1 MSNLP
6 SPTSDE
12 GEGSNT
18 LSSTP
23 TPSGYGHLHRS
34 LSHTGQ
40 WSATETPQHH
50 NQGTSYFPS
59 VALPSSRQGPPSP
72 ILLRAAS
79 THSVNRGNRS
89 TSVSSATR
97 GLREREDT
105 FSEVDEYDGDEER
118 GSVRDRSHTRRGKA
132 AANDDQEDS
141 DERDDESPTPEERDD
156 EDPITLR
163 DRQSLINVEHP
174 FGLPIW
180 KPALYKK
187 SRSITRS
194 ADQALHSIPSAQA
207 ERHLLPGNLFW
218 VVVFGWW
225 LSIVCFIIS
234 GLLYVIPQGG
244 KQYSQVV
251 FGLGWYLAWPFGK
264 YVEGLSDHLEGE
276 ESFNEHER
284 DSTGSDAH
292 TVRGNNEDESG
303 TVRAASQPEGSRP
316 IHSVT
321 FDPSEAG
328 ERTALLTPSRAAPAK
343 SYGVHHQSTEAAS
356 SSSSTVGVKETAA
369 STILG
374 KVCFWLALIC
384 VIAPLM
390 LVVCLVCWGLVIT
403 IPMARLNWA
412 LMKHLFEQPD
422 SIRFCAA
429 PPAVVVS
436 TVTDEPASDATDST
450 AVGST
455 FTVKHRRLTEGQ
467 VAPGSSGTA
476 VLLCIYR
483 AVGWKYYKYTIG
495 GVNIMFINLLAVVFF
510 VIFDWAVFLPWL
522 EELEEH
528 HKPVPALL
536 AIVASQGLIFFLG
549 LLSVI
554 PLSYFIGMAVASISA
569 QSSIGMGAVI
579 NATFGSII
587 EILLY
592 ALMLTQGKGHL
603 VEGSIIGS
611 ILAGVL
617 LMPGLSMI
625 SSAFRRKEQKFNAKS
640 AGVTSLMLIMAI
652 IGVLAPTLF
661 YQTYGNFQLVCKG
674 CPSSPGLGKANKP
687 WVCDQCYYKH
697 PDPVDDPF
705 YQSTVKSFMYFSAFI
720 LLFSYLIGLW
730 FSLRTHASQIW
741 QNPQH
746 LLNPMDL
753 PIHARQSVYQKLVP
767 QSVHSAGHRLGRKA
781 SNIGGNDGQQSIP
794 QTPSV
799 PRESSQGSSRP
810 TSGRAASPVLPRRV
824 SYAPSAMHGQPVG
837 YTPLLESVDHAVKN
851 TGLQSL
857 QLPDSMTTDD
867 FTRAVAVAT
876 VSALRHQQTHGPRLR
891 GVQMEEA
898 DGGHGGHDAPSWSRF
913 TSASVLLACTALYAV
928 IAEILVDVVDV
939 ILSDSGLD
947 EKFLGVTLFALVPN
961 TTEFMNAISFALNGN
976 IALSME
982 IGSAYA
988 LQVCLLQIP
997 AMVAFSA
1004 WYAPDKMG
1012 LVASTFTLIF
1022 PRWDVVVIILSM
1034 FLLTYVYIEARSN
1047 YHRGS
1052 ILVLSYLV
1060 LAAGFYFAP
1069 RSEEMDDS
1077 EKVEALTTSV
1087 QEFASLTFLEYA
1099 RWYLTSW

>member
-1 MSNLP
+1 MSNIP
-6 SPTSDE
+6 SPTTDD
-12 GEGSNT
+12 GEDNA

-23 TPSGYGHLHRS
+23 TPHSHLHRS
-34 LSHTGQ
+34 LSHASP

-59 VALPSSRQGPPSP
+59 SLPSSRPNPSP
-72 ILLRAAS
+72 ILIRS
-79 THSVNRGNRS
+79 TSAHSVSRGNRS
-89 TSVSSATR
+89 TSVSSGPR
-97 GLREREDT
+97 FREDT
-105 FSEVDEYDGDEER
+105 FSEADEYDSDEER
-118 GSVRDRSHTRRGKA
+118 PTNDRSHNKRGKA
-132 AANDDQEDS
+132 VAAAEDS
-141 DERDDESPTPEERDD
+141 DERDDESPPPVDRD
-156 EDPITLR
+156 EDPITLKE
-163 DRQSLINVEHP
+163 RQSLINVEHP

-194 ADQALHSIPSAQA
+194 ADQALHSVPSAQA

-218 VVVFGWW
+218 VLVFGWW
-225 LSIVCFIIS
+225 LSLVCFIIS
-234 GLLYVIPQGG
+234 AILYVVPRGG
-244 KQYSQVV
+244 REYSRVV

-264 YVEGLSDHLEGE
+264 YVEGLSDHIESE
-276 ESFNEHER
+276 EHSNEHER
-284 DSTGSDAH
+284 ASSESDTR
-292 TVRGNNEDESG
+292 TVRGNEDAS
-303 TVRAASQPEGSRP
+303 TVRATSLAEPSR
-316 IHSVT
+316 HVQSVSWNS
-321 FDPSEAG
+321 PSVID
-328 ERTALLTPSRAAPAK
+328 ERTTLLPPTSRAVPAK
-343 SYGVHHQSTEAAS
+343 SYGVLQSSAS
-356 SSSSTVGVKETAA
+356 ASPSSMGISKENTASLA
-369 STILG
+369 LG

-384 VIAPLM
+384 IIAPLM
-390 LVVCLVCWGLVIT
+390 LVVCLICWGLVVT

-412 LMKHLFEQPD
+412 LIKHLFEQPD

-436 TVTDEPASDATDST
+436 TEEPASDTTDST
-450 AVGST
+450 VVSAQ
-455 FTVKHRRLTEGQ
+455 FAVKHRRLTEGQ
-467 VAPGSSGTA
+467 VAPGSSGSA

-483 AVGWKYYKYTIG
+483 AMGWKYYKYTVG
-495 GVNIMFINLLAVVFF
+495 GVNIMFVNLMVVVFF
-510 VIFDWAVFLPWL
+510 VIFDWAVFLRWV
-522 EELEEH
+522 EELERH
-528 HKPVPALL
+528 GRPVPKLL
-536 AIVASQGLIFFLG
+536 ALVASRGLIFFMG

-592 ALMLTQGKGHL
+592 SLMLTEGKGHL

-617 LMPGLSMI
+617 LMPGMSMV
-625 SSAFRRKEQKFNAKS
+625 SSALRRKEQKFNAKS
-640 AGVTSLMLIMAI
+640 AGVTSMMLIMAI
-652 IGVLAPTLF
+652 IGALAPTLF

-674 CPSSPGLGKANKP
+674 CPSSPGPGKVNKP

-705 YQSTVKSFMYFSAFI
+705 YQSTVKSFMYFCAFV
-720 LLFSYLIGLW
+720 LLFSYLVGLW

-741 QNPQH
+741 QNPRH
-746 LLNPMDL
+746 LLNPVEL
-753 PIHARQSVYQKLVP
+753 PIHNRQSIYQKYIP
-767 QSVHSAGHRLGRKA
+767 TSVQSAGHRLTRKA
-781 SNIGGNDGQQSIP
+781 SNITGNDGQQYVP
-794 QTPSV
+794 QTPSTT
-799 PRESSQGSSRP
+799 REASQQGSSRP
-810 TSGRAASPVLPRRV
+810 ASGRPSSPVLPRRV
-824 SYAPSAMHGQPVG
+824 SYAPNLSQSHVPG

-857 QLPDSMTTDD
+857 QLPETMTTDD

-876 VSALRHQQTHGPRLR
+876 VSALRHQQTHNQGARR
-891 GVQMEEA
+891 HMDGEV
-898 DGGHGGHDAPSWSRF
+898 DGGQGGHDAPSWSRS

-1012 LVASTFTLIF
+1012 LVASTFSLIF

-1034 FLLTYVYIEARSN
+1034 FLLTYTYIEAKSN

-1052 ILVLSYLV
+1052 ILILSYLV
-1060 LAAGFYFAP
+1060 LTAGFYYAP
-1069 RSEEMDDS
+1069 RESDDNDEPEFFNS
-1077 EKVEALTTSV
+1077 TSM
-1087 QEFASLTFLEYA
+1087 QEFTSLTLLEYV
-1099 RWYLTSW
+1099 RWCLTVWW

>member
-6 SPTSDE
+6 SPTTDD
-12 GEGSNT
+12 GEDNA

-23 TPSGYGHLHRS
+23 TPHSNLHRTFS
-34 LSHTGQ
+34 QSSG
-40 WSATETPQHH
+40 WSATDTPHH
-50 NQGTSYFPS
+50 HHQGTSYFPPS
-59 VALPSSRQGPPSP
+59 LPTSRPNPSP
-72 ILLRAAS
+72 ILIRSAS
-79 THSVNRGNRS
+79 VHSVNRGNRS
-89 TSVSSATR
+89 TSVSSGPR
-97 GLREREDT
+97 FREDT
-105 FSEVDEYDGDEER
+105 FSEADEYDGDEEER
-118 GSVRDRSHTRRGKA
+118 PGKDRSHSKRGKGIA
-132 AANDDQEDS
+132 ADIGQEDS
-141 DERDDESPTPEERDD
+141 DERDDETPTPEDRD
-156 EDPITLR
+156 EDPITLKE
-163 DRQSLINVEHP
+163 RQSLINVEHP

-194 ADQALHSIPSAQA
+194 ADQALHSVPSAQA
-207 ERHLLPGNLFW
+207 ERHLLPGNLIW
-218 VVVFGWW
+218 VVLFGWW
-225 LSIVCFIIS
+225 LSIVCFVIS
-234 GLLYVIPQGG
+234 AILYVIPQDG
-244 KQYSQVV
+244 KEYSQVV

-264 YVEGLSDHLEGE
+264 YVEGISDHIEDGDA
-276 ESFNEHER
+276 FNEHER
-284 DSTGSDAH
+284 ASSGSDAN
-292 TVRGNNEDESG
+292 TVRANEEAG
-303 TVRAASQPEGSRP
+303 TVRATSQSEPSRHAQSVSWNP
-316 IHSVT
+316 PSVT
-321 FDPSEAG
+321 D
-328 ERTALLTPSRAAPAK
+328 ERTTLLSSSPARAAPAK
-343 SYGVHHQSTEAAS
+343 SYGVLQPSPSRLPS
-356 SSSSTVGVKETAA
+356 SIGMSKEEDVAGLL
-369 STILG
+369 LG

-384 VIAPLM
+384 VITPLM
-390 LVVCLVCWGLVIT
+390 LIVCLICWGLVVF

-412 LMKHLFEQPD
+412 LIKHLFEQPGT
-422 SIRFCAA
+422 IRFCAA

-436 TVTDEPASDATDST
+436 TATEGPASDTIDST
-450 AVGST
+450 VESSQFA
-455 FTVKHRRLTEGQ
+455 VKHRRLTEGQ
-467 VAPGSSGTA
+467 AAPGSSDAA

-483 AVGWKYYKYTIG
+483 AMGWKYYKYTIG
-495 GVNIMFINLLAVVFF
+495 GVNIMFVNLMAVVFF
-510 VIFDWAVFLPWL
+510 VIFDWAVFLRWV

-528 HKPVPALL
+528 HRPVPRVLAL
-536 AIVASQGLIFFLG
+536 VASQGLIFVMS

-587 EILLY
+587 EVLLY
-592 ALMLTQGKGHL
+592 SLMLTEGKGHL

-617 LMPGLSMI
+617 LMPGMSMV
-625 SSAFRRKEQKFNAKS
+625 SSALRRKEQKFNAKS
-640 AGVTSLMLIMAI
+640 AGVTSMMLIMAI
-652 IGVLAPTLF
+652 IGALAPTLF
-661 YQTYGNFQLVCKG
+661 YQTYGNFQLVCQG
-674 CPSSPGLGKANKP
+674 CPSSPSLGQAKKP
-687 WVCDQCYYKH
+687 WNCDQCYYKH

-705 YQSTVKSFMYFSAFI
+705 YQSTVKSFMYFCAI
-720 LLFSYLIGLW
+720 VLLFSYLVGLW

-746 LLNPMDL
+746 LLNSAEL
-753 PIHARQSVYQKLVP
+753 PLHNRMSIYQKYIP
-767 QSVHSAGHRLGRKA
+767 TSVQNAGQRLTRKA
-781 SNIGGNDGQQSIP
+781 SNIAGNEGQQFAP
-794 QTPSV
+794 QTPSAT
-799 PRESSQGSSRP
+799 RETSQAGSSRP
-810 TSGRAASPVLPRRV
+810 VSGRSSSPNLPRRV
-824 SYAPSAMHGQPVG
+824 SYAPTSQAPG

-857 QLPDSMTTDD
+857 QLPESMTTDD

-876 VSALRHQQTHGPRLR
+876 VSALRHQQTHNQ
-891 GVQMEEA
+891 GVRRHLEEA

-1012 LVASTFTLIF
+1012 SVAYTFTLIF

-1034 FLLTYVYIEARSN
+1034 FLLTYTYIEAKSN

-1052 ILVLSYLV
+1052 ILIMSYLV
-1060 LAAGFYFAP
+1060 LTAGFYYAP
-1069 RSEEMDDS
+1069 RDDDGIDEPEML
-1077 EKVEALTTSV
+1077 KPTLM
-1087 QEFASLTFLEYA
+1087 QEFASLTLYEYLH
-1099 RWYLTSW
+1099 WYLTLW